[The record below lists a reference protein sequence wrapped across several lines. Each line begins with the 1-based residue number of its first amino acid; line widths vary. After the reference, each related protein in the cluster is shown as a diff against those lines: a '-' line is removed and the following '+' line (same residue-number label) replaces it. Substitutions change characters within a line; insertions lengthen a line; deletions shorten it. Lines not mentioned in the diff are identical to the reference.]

1 MVNQDKLK
9 KIIDNNIFAWDA
21 ILEFDVAF
29 KNIVRGT
36 SPSQVL
42 DEKLIRIIK
51 TVCVGKKF
59 KNPIEE
65 VLNFSNDKDIV
76 EHFFNNT
83 EVSYRPLDINSDIAE
98 FVISF
103 KILYGNKSSLPKEIM
118 KKITKANVKTF
129 YGRYEI

>member
-9 KIIDNNIFAWDA
+9 KILDNNIFAWDA
-21 ILEFDVAF
+21 TLEFEVSF

-42 DEKLIRIIK
+42 DEKIIRMIK
-51 TVCVGKKF
+51 SICVGKKF
-59 KNPIEE
+59 KNPIEST
-65 VLNFSNDKDIV
+65 LDFSNDEDIV
-76 EHFFNNT
+76 KYFSNDLA
-83 EVSYRPLDINSDIAE
+83 VSYAALDVNSDIAE
-98 FVISF
+98 FVLSF
-103 KILYGNKSSLPKEIM
+103 KILYGNKSVLSEEII